1 VRWSAPA
8 LISQSKSIQLK
19 IGYTGFTTIE
29 DAMGG
34 KWLELLK
41 EISPHVNLSR
51 VPVQPGNGDI
61 RGILSEPL

>member
-41 EISPHVNLSR
+41 EISPHVN
-51 VPVQPGNGDI
+51 
-61 RGILSEPL
+61 